1 MLRLGEEQRRGVG
14 FSTWH
19 TRRGLLRRAFSA
31 QCFCGGGNTTCL
43 KGRLVS
49 LPHKGLSIGTWLCG
63 FATGFAHAVRQFFE
77 DPSLEVWEERAFCQG
92 LADPEERFR

>member
-1 MLRLGEEQRRGVG
+1 MDSALGSPDVG
-14 FSTWH
+14 CCVWRFQLSV
-19 TRRGLLRRAFSA
+19 FVVV
-31 QCFCGGGNTTCL
+31 GGKASCL

-49 LPHKGLSIGTWLCG
+49 LPKKAFRLAHV